1 MGERGRMIER
11 IIWVSIAAI
20 ILDKDMRTHHKIL
33 ICALLIIVQ
42 YILAILLSN
51 YLMKGI

>member
-20 ILDKDMRTHHKIL
+20 ILDKDTRTPHKIL
-33 ICALLIIVQ
+33 ICTSLIILQ
-42 YILAILLSN
+42 YILSIIVSI